1 MIKKILSTKISDTRL
16 NIALLILRVTAG
28 VLLAHHGYQKLTK
41 FSDIEPKFME
51 FMGLSQGISLGLVVG
66 AEFFCSMLV
75 IAGLFTRFALVPII
89 ITMIVAVFQ
98 AHAGDIFG
106 KGELPFLYLAIFF
119 ALFLKGPGK
128 YSVDSFLFD
137 RK

>member
-16 NIALLILRVTAG
+16 NVALLILRATAG
-28 VLLAHHGYQKLTK
+28 ILLAHHGYQKLTN
-41 FSDIEPKFME
+41 FSDFEPKFME

-66 AEFFCSMLV
+66 AEFFCSLLL
-75 IAGLFTRFALVPII
+75 IAGLFSRFALIPII
-89 ITMIVAVFQ
+89 ITMCVAVFH
-98 AHAGDIFG
+98 AHSGDIFG

-119 ALFLKGPGK
+119 ALLLKGPGK